1 MTTQSEQSGQ
11 PEKSARSDKAE
22 KVRALQGVKGMNDML
37 PADAPLWEQFE
48 TAARSML
55 RAYGYEQIRTP
66 ILEQTQ
72 LFVRGIGE
80 VTDIVEKEMYS
91 FTDSLNGDSLTLRP
105 EGTAAAVRATIE
117 HNLLYD
123 GPKRLWYMGPMFRHE
138 RPQRGRYRQFHQ
150 LGIEALGF
158 AGPDVDA
165 EIILMCQRLW
175 DDLGLTN
182 VRLELNSLGQ
192 AHERAAHREELIRY
206 LEGFQDILDEDGKR
220 RLYTN
225 PLRVLDTKNPALQE
239 MASNAPKLIDFL
251 GEESRAHF
259 EGVQRLLK
267 ANNIPF
273 KINPRLVRGLDYYN
287 LTVFEWVTDKLG
299 AQGTIAGGGRYDP
312 LVAQMGGKHAPACG
326 WAMGIER
333 IIELMREEGLTP
345 EAEGCDV
352 YVVHQGTAAA
362 EQAMI
367 AAERLRD
374 AGLNVVLHATPD
386 GKSGS
391 FKSQM
396 KRADGSGAS
405 FAVIIGDDEIAAGVV
420 QVKEL
425 RAGAAGEGGQQQSV
439 PAEGLV
445 EFVIDAMVN
454 AIEADDDDAGDEA
467 DHVRGTTH

>member
-1 MTTQSEQSGQ
+1 
-11 PEKSARSDKAE
+11 
-22 KVRALQGVKGMNDML
+22 
-37 PADAPLWEQFE
+37 
-48 TAARSML
+48 
-55 RAYGYEQIRTP
+55 
-66 ILEQTQ
+66 
-72 LFVRGIGE
+72 
-80 VTDIVEKEMYS
+80 MYS
-91 FTDSLNGDSLTLRP
+91 FTDSLNGENLTLRP

-123 GPKRLWYMGPMFRHE
+123 GPKRLWYTGPMFRHE

-150 LGIEALGF
+150 LGAEALGF

-175 DDLGLTN
+175 DDLGLVN

-192 AHERAAHREELIRY
+192 AHERAAHREELIKY

-239 MASNAPKLIDFL
+239 MAANAPKLIDFL
-251 GEESRAHF
+251 GEESLAHF

-287 LTVFEWVTDKLG
+287 LTVFEWITDKLG

-312 LVAQMGGKHAPACG
+312 LIQQMGGKPAPACG

-333 IIELMREEGLTP
+333 IIELMREEKLAP
-345 EAEGCDV
+345 EAPGCDV
-352 YVVHQGTAAA
+352 YLVHQGEAAGQ
-362 EQAMI
+362 QAI
-367 AAERLRD
+367 IVAERLRD
-374 AGLNVVLHATPD
+374 AGLDVVVHATPD

-396 KRADGSGAS
+396 KRADASGAS
-405 FAVIIGDDEIAAGVV
+405 FAVIIGEDEVAAGVM
-420 QVKEL
+420 QVKQL
-425 RAGAAGEGGQQQSV
+425 RGGSAGDGGPQASVAAEAV
-439 PAEGLV
+439 V
-445 EFVIDAMVN
+445 DHIIDAMVN
-454 AIEADDDDAGDEA
+454 ATESDAADDAEDEQ
-467 DHVRGTTH
+467 